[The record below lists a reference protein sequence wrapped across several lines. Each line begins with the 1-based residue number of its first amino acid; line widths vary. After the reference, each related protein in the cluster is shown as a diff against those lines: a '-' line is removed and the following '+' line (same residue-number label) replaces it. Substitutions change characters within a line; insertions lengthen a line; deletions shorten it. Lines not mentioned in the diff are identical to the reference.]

1 MKLFSFMALVA
12 FAAIMIA
19 GCTKTEVEENQP
31 EGLTKMEMEFQTFA
45 EGLQNEIKPKYKAV
59 ALGYF
64 ESAVS
69 GKEEDYNKTAEAE
82 KAYNAVMADTENF
95 KKLKEYKESGEIKDH
110 ELSRVLE
117 MLYNEYLSKQL
128 DKEMLDK
135 MTEMGSMIEKKYSR
149 FRAKVGNKEL
159 TDNEIEDIL
168 KTSTDSEEL
177 KAAWEGHKEIGPLVA
192 EDVITLVKT

>member
-82 KAYNAVMADTENF
+82 KAYNAVMADTEN
-95 KKLKEYKESGEIKDH
+95 
-110 ELSRVLE
+110 SR
-117 MLYNEYLSKQL
+117 N
-128 DKEMLDK
+128 
-135 MTEMGSMIEKKYSR
+135 
-149 FRAKVGNKEL
+149 
-159 TDNEIEDIL
+159 
-168 KTSTDSEEL
+168 
-177 KAAWEGHKEIGPLVA
+177 
-192 EDVITLVKT
+192 